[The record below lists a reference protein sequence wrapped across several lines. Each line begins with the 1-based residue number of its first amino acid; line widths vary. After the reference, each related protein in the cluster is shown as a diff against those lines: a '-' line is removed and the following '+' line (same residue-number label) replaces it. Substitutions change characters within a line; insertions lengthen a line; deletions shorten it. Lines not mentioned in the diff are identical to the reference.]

1 MTTPALPE
9 SQTTDDVSEVDTV
22 QELAKQQKC
31 FLPPGGEWIS
41 LDLAVDA
48 DKETRSEVEKSR
60 EKLQNA
66 LLVSLQT
73 EHMVVLAGS
82 GCSRHADGPSMAD
95 LWKLAVVDSENK
107 DAASAAASKTNYDLQ
122 NSEANIEA
130 FLSRIEAYL
139 EVHDK
144 DGEVR
149 DYLSTCKKL
158 ILDKCSTFLS
168 LGKLGAHKM
177 FLHRL
182 SRRRVRDARL
192 QVFTTNYDLCFEVAA
207 SEIGCVV
214 LDGFSFTRPRR
225 YDPRYFGYDIV
236 RRRRGTDET
245 TQFLEGV
252 FLLYKLHGS
261 VNWARG
267 WDEEIVEK
275 EKPDPLEAC
284 LIYPAAGKY
293 QQSYT
298 RPYLESVA
306 QYLAAVREPNTCVLV
321 TGFGFNDDHLSKPLL
336 AAVESNP
343 HLRVVVADPCARAN
357 EASENPHWKR
367 LYALNRQGVDV
378 WFINADF
385 PQLAELIPDLKSLTP
400 AESLAKTLQGVMK
413 QS

>member
-60 EKLQNA
+60 EKLQNV

-82 GCSRHADGPSMAD
+82 GCSRQAGGPSMAE
-95 LWKLAVVDSENK
+95 LWNLAVEDPKVNK
-107 DAASAAASKTNYDLQ
+107 RALAVANTVNHSLDDK
-122 NSEANIEA
+122 NIEA
-130 FLSRIEAYL
+130 LLSKVEAYRQVGVDEQVDALL
-139 EVHDK
+139 EA
-144 DGEVR
+144 
-149 DYLSTCKKL
+149 CKQL
-158 ILDKCSTFLS
+158 ILDKCSAL
-168 LGKLGAHKM
+168 KLGTNLAAHKM

-182 SRRRVRDARL
+182 SRRRVRDSRL
-192 QVFTTNYDLCFEVAA
+192 QVYTTNYDLCFERAA
-207 SEIGCVV
+207 EEIGCVV

-245 TQFLEGV
+245 AQFLEGV

-261 VNWARG
+261 VNWARVRD
-267 WDEEIVEK
+267 DEIEEK
-275 EKPDPLEAC
+275 EKPDPTEAC

-343 HLRVVVADPCARAN
+343 HLRLIVADPCAKEN